1 MNSENCRFFR
11 RSPFVDLVVVVV
23 VVVAFF
29 LFWTRIRIYAGDSGH
44 LWTAVRQIIHTCIHL
59 YGKYM
64 WFLLQKQKPWRM
76 KREKKKQINFF
87 AYQFSPAVCA
97 IFPTAKSK
105 HCVFF
110 IHFAT
115 HAHKSLHSAH
125 RYSNCRV
132 MCTHKRYSLSHSK
145 QFLTMCINTLH
156 YFVAHFSVSSYA
168 RLFSLSH
175 CILWAVFTKSEMV
188 TFSYKLFFFFDFRNR
203 NRCNKFMKWNTFLT
217 THTLAHSQLKPI
229 DLLNCSNSEILFR
242 VNFKTCHILIIE
254 LTYL

>member
-1 MNSENCRFFR
+1 MNSENCRLFSSFSFCCFGCRRRRCCCCFF
-11 RSPFVDLVVVVV
+11 SF
-23 VVVAFF
+23 
-29 LFWTRIRIYAGDSGH
+29 FWTRMRIYAGDSGH
-44 LWTAVRQIIHTCIHL
+44 LWTAVRQMIHTCILL
-59 YGKYM
+59 YGKYNKCD
-64 WFLLQKQKPWRM
+64 FYYKSKSHGEWR
-76 KREKKKQINFF
+76 KKKTNNFF

-125 RYSNCRV
+125 RYFNCRV

-168 RLFSLSH
+168 RLFFFSLSFSH
-175 CILWAVFTKSEMV
+175 CISWAVFTKSEMV
-188 TFSYKLFFFFDFRNR
+188 AFSYKFFFLQFS
-203 NRCNKFMKWNTFLT
+203 K
-217 THTLAHSQLKPI
+217 
-229 DLLNCSNSEILFR
+229 
-242 VNFKTCHILIIE
+242 
-254 LTYL
+254 